1 MRVPGHGGKSFPR
14 RFRPPFLR
22 NTAFFRSPAP
32 FLRKAPCPFRE
43 SSKHKGMLM
52 KYISGI
58 PCETNALP
66 FPRRL
71 ALMGCTGSIGTSTLR
86 VLEAWKDSGRFTVQ
100 ALAAGRNIELLAR
113 QADLWRPPFLA
124 ILEKDGAHGT
134 DALRALLPAGYRPEI
149 LTGKEGYARL
159 ASLPE
164 VDMVLSAQVGAAGLR
179 ATVAAALAGK
189 TVCLANKESLVLAG
203 ELIRNLCA
211 RTGAVILPV
220 DSEHCALFESMAGR
234 REGDIARLILTASG
248 GPFRG
253 KSREFME
260 KVRPQDALK
269 HPSWSMGAKITIDSA
284 TLMNKGLEVIE
295 AFHLYQVP
303 LKDIEVV
310 VHPQSVVHSLVEL
323 ADGSLIG
330 QLAVPD
336 MRVPIA
342 ACLSWPYLLD
352 EARTGIRRLHLA
364 DVGSL
369 TFEEPRRDL
378 FPCLDLACRALEK
391 GLTVQL
397 NAANE
402 VAVARFLSE
411 DIGFTHI
418 PALVEDVL
426 GASTLRQDFTLH
438 DGSLGAQ
445 VEAALESIEACDA
458 AARQLAVRWRA
469 KA

>member
-1 MRVPGHGGKSFPR
+1 
-14 RFRPPFLR
+14 
-22 NTAFFRSPAP
+22 
-32 FLRKAPCPFRE
+32 
-43 SSKHKGMLM
+43 
-52 KYISGI
+52 
-58 PCETNALP
+58 
-66 FPRRL
+66 
-71 ALMGCTGSIGTSTLR
+71 
-86 VLEAWKDSGRFTVQ
+86 
-100 ALAAGRNIELLAR
+100 
-113 QADLWRPPFLA
+113 
-124 ILEKDGAHGT
+124 
-134 DALRALLPAGYRPEI
+134 
-149 LTGKEGYARL
+149 
-159 ASLPE
+159 
-164 VDMVLSAQVGAAGLR
+164 
-179 ATVAAALAGK
+179 
-189 TVCLANKESLVLAG
+189 
-203 ELIRNLCA
+203 
-211 RTGAVILPV
+211 
-220 DSEHCALFESMAGR
+220 MAGR

-303 LKDIEVV
+303 VKDIEVV

>member
-1 MRVPGHGGKSFPR
+1 MMRIAVTYDNGNIFQHFGHTQQFKLYDVEDGKVVNSAILPTGGFGHGALAG
-14 RFRPPFLR
+14 FLR
-22 NTAFFRSPAP
+22 S
-32 FLRKAPCPFRE
+32 
-43 SSKHKGMLM
+43 HG
-52 KYISGI
+52 
-58 PCETNALP
+58 
-66 FPRRL
+66 
-71 ALMGCTGSIGTSTLR
+71 
-86 VLEAWKDSGRFTVQ
+86 VD
-100 ALAAGRNIELLAR
+100 ALASR
-113 QADLWRPPFLA
+113 
-124 ILEKDGAHGT
+124 
-134 DALRALLPAGYRPEI
+134 LPSGYRPEI
-149 LTGKEGYARL
+149 LSGREGYAAL

-303 LKDIEVV
+303 VKDIEVV

-378 FPCLDLACRALEK
+378 FFPERREPQRK
-391 GLTVQL
+391 Y
-397 NAANE
+397 
-402 VAVARFLSE
+402 
-411 DIGFTHI
+411 
-418 PALVEDVL
+418 
-426 GASTLRQDFTLH
+426 RQRRSS
-438 DGSLGAQ
+438 G
-445 VEAALESIEACDA
+445 
-458 AARQLAVRWRA
+458 
-469 KA
+469 

>member
-1 MRVPGHGGKSFPR
+1 
-14 RFRPPFLR
+14 
-22 NTAFFRSPAP
+22 
-32 FLRKAPCPFRE
+32 
-43 SSKHKGMLM
+43 M

-58 PCETNALP
+58 PCEAHALP

-86 VLEAWKDSGRFTVQ
+86 VLESWKDSGKFTVQ

-113 QADLWRPPFLA
+113 QADMWRPPFLA
-124 ILEKDGAHGT
+124 VQERDGPHGI
-134 DALRALLPAGYRPEI
+134 DALRRLLPSGYRPEI
-149 LTGKEGYARL
+149 LSGREGYAAL

-179 ATVAAALAGK
+179 ATVSAALAGK
-189 TVCLANKESLVLAG
+189 TICLANKESLVLAG
-203 ELIRNLCA
+203 GLIRNLCA
-211 RTGAVILPV
+211 RTGAVVLPV

-234 REGDIARLILTASG
+234 RESDIARLILTASG

-260 KVRPQDALK
+260 KVRPQDALR

-295 AFHLYQVP
+295 AFHLYHVAV
-303 LKDIEVV
+303 KDIEVV

-352 EARTGIRRLHLA
+352 GTRTNIRPLRLA

-378 FPCLDLACRALEK
+378 FPCLDLACRALEA
-391 GLTVQL
+391 GLTVEL

-402 VAVARFLSE
+402 VAVARFLAE

-418 PALVEDVL
+418 PALVEDML
-426 GASTLRQDFTLH
+426 GASTARQDFTLQ
-438 DGSLGAQ
+438 DGPLGPQ
-445 VEAALESIEACDA
+445 VQAALESIEACDA
-458 AARQLAVRWRA
+458 ATREKAALWRA
-469 KA
+469 RA

>member
-303 LKDIEVV
+303 VKDIEVV

-391 GLTVQL
+391 GLPVQL

-426 GASTLRQDFTLH
+426 DASTLRQDFTLH